1 MAEQAKR
8 AKINRKSKL
17 GAFTRKHNHVQALVD
32 GGAERE
38 VLEKQ
43 YEELAEVF
51 KEVENAHQELC
62 MHLEEDDDDAD
73 ESYLDEPSSRLSSIH
88 VVISKAVTAANIAA
102 TAASESAAK
111 EKEFQG
117 SLANLK
123 AGIESFGSPATNLS

>member
-88 VVISKAVTAANIAA
+88 VVRRSLQRILL
-102 TAASESAAK
+102 
-111 EKEFQG
+111 QLL
-117 SLANLK
+117 LANLQQK
-123 AGIESFGSPATNLS
+123 KRNFKEA